1 MRIIWQKARKGM
13 AHLYKDIIQAEIY
26 DPKVRGKPGI
36 ANRQKTSRAKPNQ
49 AESTAAE
56 FYYPECASSV
66 VMPSSTRAAGPS

>member
-26 DPKVRGKPGI
+26 DPKFGENQALQIYRRI
-36 ANRQKTSRAKPNQ
+36 AKPDQ